1 MGLVFYGWLFML
13 FDFYNNGVGVFV
25 KGKGNVG
32 NYIWE
37 VGFLFY
43 FEVYICFFL
52 FLFNEVLNSKVLFK
66 Y

>member
-1 MGLVFYGWLFML
+1 ML

-32 NYIWE
+32 NYIRE

-52 FLFNEVLNSKVLFK
+52 FLFNEVLNSMVLFK